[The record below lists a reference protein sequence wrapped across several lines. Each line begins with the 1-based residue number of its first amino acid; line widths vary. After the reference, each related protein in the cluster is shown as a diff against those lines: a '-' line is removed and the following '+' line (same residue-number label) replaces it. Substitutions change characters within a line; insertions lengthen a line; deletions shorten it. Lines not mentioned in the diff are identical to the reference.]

1 MVKLI
6 LVLSH
11 YQESTEIGFNINE
24 SVNKV
29 NTGQESVIAIRKLI
43 IDHMPK
49 KKDLKIGL
57 SNIGLSSKLIRSVK
71 DLGKKYNKYLDK

>member
-11 YQESTEIGFNINE
+11 YQESIEIGFNINE

-29 NTGQESVIAIRKLI
+29 NTGQESVIAIRKLK

-49 KKDLKIGL
+49 KKILK
-57 SNIGLSSKLIRSVK
+57 
-71 DLGKKYNKYLDK
+71 